1 MAVLNT
7 INGTSD
13 GCGGGAANT
22 GELGC
27 EIEFG
32 LVIHGIGLT
41 AGTIIPAAQDV
52 DIDYINTLIQAGT
65 AVPLM
70 NAFSS
75 EPTFADDTVETSP
88 LGVEALTLEGLPKFM
103 LTMKKGQE
111 YYKEMAKLTGFGN
124 IEWILGDVNGNWKM
138 GKTSTGDFKGFACGQ
153 VNAMITTPATAT
165 ETEKKSITFQLT
177 NRNEYDSMYDVFLAS
192 TLFPISDVKGI
203 NGVNISFA
211 DASGAVPPADAET
224 TLKVKAVFASDN
236 FTGVEGL
243 LVGDFLYTVDGATV
257 VPSGVVDDGDGF
269 YTLTVAAIAA
279 VEVLTLQNYDSSVN
293 KNVVITTAGVLLRS
307 NVLSATVTA

>member
-7 INGTSD
+7 IATTSD

-27 EIEFG
+27 DIEFG

-41 AGTIIPAAQDV
+41 TGTIIPASQDV
-52 DIDYINTLIQAGT
+52 DIDYINTLIQAGS

-75 EPTFADDTVETSP
+75 EPTFADDTFETSP

-111 YYKEMAKLTGFGN
+111 YYKEIAKLTGFGN
-124 IEWILGDVNGNWKM
+124 IEWILGDVNGSWKM
-138 GKTSTGDFKGFACGQ
+138 AKTSAGDYKGFSAGQ
-153 VNAMITTPATAT
+153 VNAMITTPATAS
-165 ETEKKSITFQLT
+165 ETEKKSVTFQLT
-177 NRNEYDSMYDVFLAS
+177 DRNEYDSMYDVFLSS

-203 NGVNISFA
+203 NGVNLSFA
-211 DASGAVPPADAET
+211 DASGAVPPADTDT

-236 FTGVEGL
+236 FTAIEGL
-243 LVGDFLYTVDGATV
+243 LVGDFLYTVNGATV

-279 VEVLTLQNYDSSVN
+279 AEALTLQNYDSSAN
-293 KNVVITTAGVLLRS
+293 KNVVITAAGVLLRS
-307 NVLSATVTA
+307 NVLSQEVTA